1 MSLYDFPNEMLI
13 KLITTMYEV
22 RFNHLT
28 DEKIV
33 MLKHDVEQEIEI
45 RNKNK
50 KFKHFSSLLNQKD
63 ENIFKNIE
71 DIDINEYYLKITI
84 TLKTNDFYSYDLLN
98 RCWKINFNYFTS
110 LDEMSPSQ
118 ISYAI
123 FLKEKTL
130 DYFPMYKFNE
140 I

>member
-1 MSLYDFPNEMLI
+1 MSLYDLPNEMLI

-22 RFNHLT
+22 RFDHLT

-33 MLKHDVEQEIEI
+33 MLKHDVDQEIEK
-45 RNKNK
+45 RNNNK
-50 KFKHFSSLLNQKD
+50 KFKRFSSLISEKD
-63 ENIFKNIE
+63 ENIFKNIK
-71 DIDINEYYLKITI
+71 DIDINERSLRITI
-84 TLKTNDFYSYDLLN
+84 IFKTNDFYSYDLLN
-98 RCWKINFNYFTS
+98 RCWEINFNYFTRFED
-110 LDEMSPSQ
+110 LSPSD
-118 ISYAI
+118 IPYAI